1 MGTPPQG
8 HASPF
13 ARGLGM
19 PEHESPAGEYTAAKE
34 QLCDASAAA
43 LAATDAYRAPE
54 PLASVAKG
62 GPTAHRW
69 GLLSQASLNR
79 CESMDARRPLGGA

>member
-1 MGTPPQG
+1 
-8 HASPF
+8 
-13 ARGLGM
+13 M